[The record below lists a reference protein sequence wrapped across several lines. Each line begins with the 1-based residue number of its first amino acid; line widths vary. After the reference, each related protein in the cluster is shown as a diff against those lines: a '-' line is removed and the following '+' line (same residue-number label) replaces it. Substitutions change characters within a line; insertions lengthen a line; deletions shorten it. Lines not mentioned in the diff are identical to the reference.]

1 MLNILFVN
9 NVFPEPS
16 QTFVVSQIRYAVN
29 SGHNVEVIALKKG
42 SGPPGLTDFWETQ
55 IPSVRYVAPI
65 NPFLLFR
72 LLRATAT
79 HPWQIL
85 SGIHLVAGRRIR
97 RTHALAAVLPEKAPD
112 VIVANFG
119 ENGIWAAW
127 MKQNFFPQARLCVL
141 FHGQDMSAFVH
152 QHGWGPYRAIGPEID
167 LPLAVSKKWLSLLQS
182 EAGMA
187 HAKLHYLG
195 VDLRGIPEWK
205 GSGGQFSVLF
215 VGRLVEKK
223 GVDVLL
229 SAAAALRERGLRFS
243 VQIVGD
249 GPKRFDLEAKVAHLA
264 LEGLV
269 SFLGGLPH
277 GEVLRRISE
286 ADCVVVPS
294 VTAQNH
300 DAEGIPVVA
309 MEAMGSG
316 APVVATRHSG
326 LPELI
331 EDGVTGL
338 LVPEGD
344 PDAIADAISSVMQDL
359 ERAKRIGSQ
368 ARRHIRTAFDGERQ
382 NELLF
387 RQLQA
392 LRASPVD

>member
-1 MLNILFVN
+1 MNILFVN

-42 SGPPGLTDFWETQ
+42 SVPPGLMNSWKSQ
-55 IPSVRYVAPI
+55 IPPVRYAAPI
-65 NPFLLFR
+65 SPFLLFR
-72 LLRATAT
+72 LLRATAA
-79 HPWQIL
+79 HPRRVL
-85 SGIHLVAGRRIR
+85 RGIRLVAGRRIR
-97 RTHALAAVLPEKAPD
+97 RNQALAAVLPETEPD
-112 VIVANFG
+112 IIVANFG
-119 ENGIWAAW
+119 ENGVWAAW
-127 MKQNFFPQARLCVL
+127 MKRNFFPQARLCVL

-152 QHGWGPYRAIGPEID
+152 QHGWGPYKAIGPEID

-205 GSGGQFSVLF
+205 GSSGHFSVLF

-229 SAAAALRERGLRFS
+229 SAAAALRERGLRFFL
-243 VQIVGD
+243 QIIGD
-249 GPKRFDLEAKVAHLA
+249 GPKRSDLEAKVARLE

-269 SFLGGLPH
+269 SFYGSLPH

-338 LVPEGD
+338 LVPERD
-344 PDAIADAISSVMQDL
+344 PYAIADAISLLMQDP
-359 ERAKRIGSQ
+359 ERAKMIGSQ
-368 ARRHIRTAFDGERQ
+368 ARRHIRAAFDGEKQ

-387 RQLQA
+387 RKLQA
-392 LRASPVD
+392 LRTSPAD